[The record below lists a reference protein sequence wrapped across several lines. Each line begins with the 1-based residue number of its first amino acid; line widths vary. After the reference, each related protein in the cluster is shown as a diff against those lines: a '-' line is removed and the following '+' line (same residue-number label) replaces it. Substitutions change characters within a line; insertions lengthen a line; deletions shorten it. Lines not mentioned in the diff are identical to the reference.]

1 MNQNICVSVD
11 IDIKGGGYVIS
22 ESGIYCSYHI
32 GFVCNV

>member
-22 ESGIYCSYHI
+22 ESGIYCYHI